1 MRELILKE
9 FRWNWRSFRYP
20 ALFLVLLFFALLAPP
35 SNKYMREII
44 AMFAEGIDPSLL
56 PEPSAVDS
64 FIGYLGDISGIGI
77 LVLIFILM
85 GSVAREKENGVS
97 GWILSKPVSRWSYL
111 NAKIMVHLVVV
122 IMAVVLANTV
132 GYLYTWSLLGQVPL
146 AGAAWATVSLLIF
159 MLLFAVITFAFSAV
173 LKSPLQ
179 AGGVSVLV
187 FFLSG
192 ILNMFVGELQIGR
205 FYPNTLLAELPKLV
219 TGASGPGEILPTILF
234 SILIGIAVYILTGI
248 KFMRMEQ

>member
-1 MRELILKE
+1 MRELFLKE

-35 SNKYMREII
+35 TNKYMSELLG
-44 AMFAEGIDPSLL
+44 MFAEGIDRALF
-56 PEPSAVDS
+56 PEPTAADS
-64 FIGYLGDISGIGI
+64 FTGYLGDISGIGI

-85 GSVAREKENGVS
+85 GSVAREKENGVT

-111 NAKIMVHLVVV
+111 NAKIIVHLAVV
-122 IMAVVLANTV
+122 IAAVFLANTV
-132 GYLYTWSLLGQVPL
+132 GYLYTWSLLGEVPL
-146 AGAAWATVSLLIF
+146 AGATWATVSLLMF
-159 MLLFAVITFAFSAV
+159 MLLFAVIAFALSAV

-205 FYPNTLLAELPKLV
+205 FYPNTLLAELPNLV
-219 TGASGPGEILPTILF
+219 TGVSGPEEILPAILF
-234 SILIGIAVYILTGI
+234 SILIGIGIYILAGL
-248 KFMRMEQ
+248 KFARMEQ